1 MKINK
6 HLEFKILMI
15 PRSSKKYLFENFKSV
30 RSLATECSYFTN
42 YNFDVCVIGGGHAGV
57 EAAASSA
64 RAGAKTVLLTQ
75 NANTIGVMSCNPS
88 LGKLN

>member
-1 MKINK
+1 
-6 HLEFKILMI
+6 MI

-30 RSLATECSYFTN
+30 RSLATECSYFSH
-42 YNFDVCVIGGGHAGV
+42 NFDVCVIGGGHAGV

-88 LGKLN
+88 LGKLNWSVGVFEV

>member
-1 MKINK
+1 
-6 HLEFKILMI
+6 MI

-30 RSLATECSYFTN
+30 RSLATECSYFSH
-42 YNFDVCVIGGGHAGV
+42 NFDVCVIGGGHAGV

-88 LGKLN
+88 LGELN

>member
-1 MKINK
+1 
-6 HLEFKILMI
+6 MI

-30 RSLATECSYFTN
+30 RSLATECSYFSH
-42 YNFDVCVIGGGHAGV
+42 NFDVCVIGGGHAGV

-75 NANTIGVMSCNPS
+75 NANTSI
-88 LGKLN
+88 KLT

>member
-1 MKINK
+1 
-6 HLEFKILMI
+6 MI

-30 RSLATECSYFTN
+30 RSLATECSYFSH
-42 YNFDVCVIGGGHAGV
+42 NFDVCVIGGGHAGV